1 MSGLLGK
8 DMTPDFNTLSA
19 AGFLETISAVF
30 NNFKPMNN
38 IADKLNVEYLKK
50 LELGNTKNWFEIK
63 NGRVNV
69 KPFNVQVR
77 DISMQIGGSHSL
89 TDEMEYQILT
99 KTPRKTLEKSGLGA
113 VNTGLNFLSKEASK
127 AGVSIAQGEF
137 INVRFDLTG
146 TLFNPKVGMK
156 ILGSDGQSTIKEE
169 AGATVQATVDKAKDS
184 LTNVANRELEKAKQK
199 ANAVADSLANV
210 AIQKAKEAADKAA
223 QEVKNQVGEKAS
235 EKVTEKANEVLG
247 TDGQKKVED
256 VKKKLN
262 EWDPFK
268 KKKN

>member
-1 MSGLLGK
+1 M
-8 DMTPDFNTLSA
+8 
-19 AGFLETISAVF
+19 
-30 NNFKPMNN
+30 
-38 IADKLNVEYLKK
+38 
-50 LELGNTKNWFEIK
+50 
-63 NGRVNV
+63 NV

-210 AIQKAKEAADKAA
+210 ATQKAKEAADKAA
-223 QEVKNQVGEKAS
+223 QEVKNQVGEKAG